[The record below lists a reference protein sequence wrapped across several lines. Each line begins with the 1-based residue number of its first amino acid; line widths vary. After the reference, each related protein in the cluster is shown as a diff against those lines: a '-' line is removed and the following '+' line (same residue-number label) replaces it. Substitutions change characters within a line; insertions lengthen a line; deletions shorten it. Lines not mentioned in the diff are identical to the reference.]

1 MKPAGGAA
9 VTISRY
15 GAEGNGTERN
25 GTELRSKI
33 RLYVRAELVATNCV
47 ASYLKEGRG
56 DFCIK
61 L

>member
-1 MKPAGGAA
+1 MALGELSEPL
-9 VTISRY
+9 SRY